1 MTKSM
6 DLPRWSLEDRCLQPG
21 SVLYSLGWKNT
32 SIVQVV
38 PTDFLS
44 KMGIFG
50 DTSFS
55 WKTYHWSIEIY
66 IYKWVSTKDADISP
80 PYSSG
85 FPICSSMT
93 GATLGEPSLRRYLLL
108 DRWEQWTYP
117 LLLAASWIHLSTDS
131 TTLSI
136 GRYLTRRDW
145 PLGMTRD
152 GKKTQ
157 ETLESRAKSER
168 FCWGDSPLPGHVV
181 PWGHPFT
188 AQQWLVLIHLLK
200 SS

>member
-1 MTKSM
+1 MMTKSM

-66 IYKWVSTKDADISP
+66 IYINESLPRMRIYHLHILQVFQLVHLW
-80 PYSSG
+80 
-85 FPICSSMT
+85 
-93 GATLGEPSLRRYLLL
+93 LGLYWGSHLCGGIYC
-108 DRWEQWTYP
+108 
-117 LLLAASWIHLSTDS
+117 WIDGSN
-131 TTLSI
+131 
-136 GRYLTRRDW
+136 GRVPFFW
-145 PLGMTRD
+145 PLNSFVNRFNHTLNWEVFHKKRLTFGNDTR
-152 GKKTQ
+152 
-157 ETLESRAKSER
+157 
-168 FCWGDSPLPGHVV
+168 
-181 PWGHPFT
+181 
-188 AQQWLVLIHLLK
+188 
-200 SS
+200 

>member
-108 DRWEQWTYP
+108 DRWEQWTCP
-117 LLLAASWIHLSTDS
+117 LLLAAEFIRQQIQPHSQLGGISQEETD
-131 TTLSI
+131 LWEWHAI
-136 GRYLTRRDW
+136 E
-145 PLGMTRD
+145 
-152 GKKTQ
+152 KKPKK
-157 ETLESRAKSER
+157 L
-168 FCWGDSPLPGHVV
+168 
-181 PWGHPFT
+181 
-188 AQQWLVLIHLLK
+188 
-200 SS
+200 